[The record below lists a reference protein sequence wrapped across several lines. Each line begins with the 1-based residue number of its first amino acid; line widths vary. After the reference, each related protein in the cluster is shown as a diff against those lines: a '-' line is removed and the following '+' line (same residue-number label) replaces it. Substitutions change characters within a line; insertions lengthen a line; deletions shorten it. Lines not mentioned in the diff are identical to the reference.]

1 MSEIAG
7 LPFWEMHFD
16 ENGNAKHFMDDVGTG
31 VTDLFVFAHG
41 WNNDFNDAKDLYT
54 RYFEVMADVLIA
66 HGGKPGISVGVAGGF
81 GLQYCGRMTSHSASP
96 QEWQVLGLL
105 RRTGPWR

>member
-66 HGGKPGISVGVAGGF
+66 HGGKPGDRSRSGRRVLAFDIVAG
-81 GLQYCGRMTSHSASP
+81 R
-96 QEWQVLGLL
+96 
-105 RRTGPWR
+105 